1 MQVRE
6 PGDALIK
13 QGKRKLQLDRTT
25 IRPLRPDQLRQ
36 AAGGTFYAS
45 GEGNSTS
52 DYNDS
57 ELVCTVSNAQNTSN

>member
-1 MQVRE
+1 M
-6 PGDALIK
+6 K

-25 IRPLRPDQLRQ
+25 IRPLRPDQLRGV
-36 AAGGTFYAS
+36 AGGTFYAS

-57 ELVCTVSNAQNTSN
+57 ELVCTVSNTQNYSNQGC